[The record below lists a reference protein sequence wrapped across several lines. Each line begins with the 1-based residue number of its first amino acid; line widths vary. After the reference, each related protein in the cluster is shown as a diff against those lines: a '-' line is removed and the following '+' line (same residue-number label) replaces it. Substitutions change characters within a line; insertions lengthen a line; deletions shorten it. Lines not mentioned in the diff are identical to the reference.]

1 MVQPLGV
8 GVPESVRG
16 AGGAQRWN
24 LPCLARSPEI
34 GGPAVRQ
41 TAGVNL
47 TIGEWKPV
55 SYLVGYPGENRKTTR
70 LSDSG
75 DVRPLASGDARL
87 WADPGSFSLS
97 TTRAEGLALMI
108 VIHRRHLAPTPT
120 NKQRFAQS
128 CPAHSTASRCFIA
141 SPEHRHKPE

>member
-55 SYLVGYPGENRKTTR
+55 SYLVGYPGEN
-70 LSDSG
+70 
-75 DVRPLASGDARL
+75 
-87 WADPGSFSLS
+87 
-97 TTRAEGLALMI
+97 
-108 VIHRRHLAPTPT
+108 
-120 NKQRFAQS
+120 
-128 CPAHSTASRCFIA
+128 
-141 SPEHRHKPE
+141 